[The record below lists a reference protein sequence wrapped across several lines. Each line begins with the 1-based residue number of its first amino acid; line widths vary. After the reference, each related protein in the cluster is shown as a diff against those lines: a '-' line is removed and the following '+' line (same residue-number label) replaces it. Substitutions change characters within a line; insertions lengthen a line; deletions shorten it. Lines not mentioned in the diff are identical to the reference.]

1 MTLTLQRFP
10 AVTICNMS
18 PFKASLVA
26 QNEEISRILAI
37 HETSARLK
45 RNVATA
51 PQEETEEIQLEAE
64 VADPVETSDVSSLE
78 VIEMDEAYHLH
89 AIHRMLEEDK
99 IQYTPYI
106 LSVTSYPASVFLC
119 TVWAEAERGVR

>member
-26 QNEEISRILAI
+26 KNAEISRILAI

-78 VIEMDEAYHLH
+78 VIEMDERMEQLLGTYQVR
-89 AIHRMLEEDK
+89 HRSRRYITREQTISHCDV
-99 IQYTPYI
+99 IVTCTQY
-106 LSVTSYPASVFLC
+106 
-119 TVWAEAERGVR
+119 

>member
-26 QNEEISRILAI
+26 KNEEISRILAI

-45 RNVATA
+45 RNVAA
-51 PQEETEEIQLEAE
+51 LPQEETEEIKLNEE
-64 VADPVETSDVSSLE
+64 KADPVETSDVSSLE
-78 VIEMDEAYHLH
+78 VIEMDERMEQLLGTYQVR
-89 AIHRMLEEDK
+89 HRSRRYITREQTISHCDV
-99 IQYTPYI
+99 IVTCTQY
-106 LSVTSYPASVFLC
+106 
-119 TVWAEAERGVR
+119 